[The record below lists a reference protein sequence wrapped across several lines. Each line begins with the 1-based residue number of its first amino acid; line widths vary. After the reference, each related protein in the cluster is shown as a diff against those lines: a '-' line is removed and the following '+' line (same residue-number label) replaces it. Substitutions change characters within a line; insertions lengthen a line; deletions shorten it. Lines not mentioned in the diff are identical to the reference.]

1 MNLRRPRPS
10 AKPDNQTLEIHAE
23 MHGSLTFKDPV
34 HLKINGKFQGS
45 LDLRGTLSIGQTAHV
60 EANVTAENIIVA
72 GKVLGDITAHALL
85 VLMPS
90 AVVKGNIST
99 PKLNIVEGAIF
110 QGNCQMR
117 EDLLGIDEVSKY
129 LEIDMAEIERLA
141 SSGKIPGTKNGSH
154 WKFERAQI
162 DHWASSGKIE

>member
-1 MNLRRPRPS
+1 
-10 AKPDNQTLEIHAE
+10 
-23 MHGSLTFKDPV
+23 MHGSLTFKDAV
-34 HLKINGKFQGS
+34 DLKINGKFQGS

-72 GKVLGDITAHALL
+72 GKVYGDMTAHAML
-85 VLMPS
+85 VLLPT

-110 QGNCQMR
+110 QGSCQMR
-117 EDLLGIDEVSKY
+117 EDLLNIDQVSKY

-141 SSGKIPGTKNGSH
+141 SCGKIPGTKNGSQ
-154 WKFERAQI
+154 WRFERSQI
-162 DHWASSGKIE
+162 DQWASSGKIE